1 VQNRCRLFLSVLVV
15 LILMANSPGTRAGGS
30 MGLSPETIKALK
42 ESFKLDPSTRALLN
56 AVSNNDIK
64 SLSFNRLLFN
74 RCDDVFNYR
83 IKTSGVTD
91 QQRSGRCWLFAG
103 LNIMRPA
110 VIEKYN
116 LSGFE
121 FSENHLFFWDKL
133 EKANMFLDAV
143 IETSDRKL
151 DDRELQVLL
160 EDPIPDGGWWSY
172 VVHLIEKYGVV
183 PKSVMSETKNSSN
196 TRSMNALINRIAR
209 HDAVVLRRMAKRHKS
224 VSQLKRKKLEMLK
237 EIYRVLAL
245 HLGVPPEEFTWR
257 CKDKDGKVI
266 EGHYTPQSFY
276 REVVGVDLADYVAVF
291 DHPAHPYNRHYAIK
305 YCRNMSDV
313 PDMDFVNVTV
323 DRLKELALRSV
334 LEGEPV
340 WFAADVGKEND
351 YKDGIMAVG
360 IYDVESLFG
369 IDAKLSKADR
379 VLLRES
385 TPNHAMVFMG
395 VDTVGTRPVKW
406 LVENSWGT
414 DRGNKGYWTMY
425 DDWFDEY
432 VYAVIIKKD
441 FLPEDIVALFETKP
455 TMLPVWD
462 PMREMFR

>member
-1 VQNRCRLFLSVLVV
+1 M
-15 LILMANSPGTRAGGS
+15 LIALTLLAFSSISIAGARG
-30 MGLSPETIKALK
+30 GLTPETIKVLK
-42 ESFKLDPSTRALLN
+42 ESFRLDPSNRALLN

-74 RCDDVFNYR
+74 RCNDVFNYK
-83 IKTSGVTD
+83 IKTSGVTN

-110 VIEKYN
+110 VIKKYN

-121 FSENHLFFWDKL
+121 FSENYLFFWDKL
-133 EKANMFLDAV
+133 EKTNMFLDAI
-143 IETSDRKL
+143 IETSDKKL

-160 EDPIPDGGWWSY
+160 QDPIPDGGWWSY
-172 VVHLIEKYGVV
+172 VVHLIDKYGAV
-183 PKSVMSETKNSSN
+183 PKSVMPETKNSSN
-196 TRSMNALINRIAR
+196 TGPMNALLNRIAR
-209 HDAVVLRRMAKRHKS
+209 HDAVVLRQMAKQKKS
-224 VSQLKRKKLEMLK
+224 PSQIKRKKLEMLK

-257 CKDKDGKVI
+257 AKDKDGKII
-266 EGHYTPQSFY
+266 EGHYTPLSFY
-276 REVVGVDLADYVAVF
+276 HEAVGVDLADYVSVF
-291 DHPAHPYNRHYAIK
+291 DHPAHPYNKHYAIK

-323 DRLKELALRSV
+323 DKLRELALKSV
-334 LEGEPV
+334 LDGEPV

-351 YKDGIMAVG
+351 YKDGVMAVG

-369 IDAKLSKADR
+369 IDAKLSKAER
-379 VLLRES
+379 VILRES

-395 VDTVGTRPVKW
+395 VDTVGTEAVKW

-425 DDWFDEY
+425 NDWFDEY
-432 VYAVIIKKD
+432 VYAVIINKSYLSKD
-441 FLPEDIVALFETKP
+441 IASLFETRP

-462 PMREMFR
+462 PMREMFK